1 MMRAMRSRLAYLL
14 LLLPF
19 WQTPAFAQCA
29 PAPDSPYFF
38 RNLAEQRAEARLTED
53 RAFFEGLLGEGF
65 LAKDADGKAL
75 PKKEF
80 IDRQLAS
87 HPAAS
92 HGGFYAVRDFRLD
105 EHRKGVTVASY
116 RLVEGATGNDAR
128 VTETWQREVYEVQ
141 EGKWRLVS
149 IENVEPRVAQG
160 KEMGTLPVSPRS
172 GQKGSDL

>member
-1 MMRAMRSRLAYLL
+1 MRSRLAYLL

-19 WQTPAFAQCA
+19 WQIPAFAQCA

-80 IDRQLAS
+80 IDRQLAG

-116 RLVEGATGNDAR
+116 RLVEGATGNNAR

-141 EGKWRLVS
+141 EGKWHLVS
-149 IENVEPRVAQG
+149 VENVEPRVAQG
-160 KEMGTLPVSPRS
+160 KEMGTLPVSPRR